1 MDAANRQNVLNQLV
15 IGAKE
20 GATDAINAK
29 VGTRVTD
36 TVLRT
41 TDGTDYTSVDKYKLH
56 LLVAAI
62 LQATDHLRIRSV
74 RKNLS
79 DAIAMKFNLRQ
90 RFADN
95 VSALRARVA
104 HLLTYGIT
112 VPELMITM
120 IILAKADKAAR
131 EP

>member
-20 GATDAINAK
+20 GATDVINAK